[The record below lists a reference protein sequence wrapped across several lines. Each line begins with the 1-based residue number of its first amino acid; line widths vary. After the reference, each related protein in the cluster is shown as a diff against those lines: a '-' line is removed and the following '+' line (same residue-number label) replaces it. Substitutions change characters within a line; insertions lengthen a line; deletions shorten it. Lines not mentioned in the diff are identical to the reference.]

1 MDKKQKNLNLINSFI
16 DYLKVEKRCSLHTL
30 VAYKTDLFQFNN
42 FMLETYDL
50 LLIDLKFTLARSFV
64 VELISQKMSNRS
76 IARKL
81 TTIKSFYKFLI
92 KEQVMDSSPVVNL
105 QAPKTEK
112 RLPQFIKQSD
122 MLKLYDR
129 DFFSNDFP
137 GLRDYMIINLFYKT
151 GIRLSELINLK
162 DCDVSNREIKVT
174 GKRNKQRI
182 IPISKALKEELD
194 DYIGLK
200 KDSIVLKDNYLLVT
214 NEGNKMY
221 EKFVYRKVNHYLS
234 AVSSQNKT
242 SPHILR
248 HTFATHMLN
257 NGADLNAI
265 KEILGH
271 ESLSATQIYTHN
283 SFKKLKN
290 IHKQAHPRG

>member
-1 MDKKQKNLNLINSFI
+1 MDKKQENLNLINNFI
-16 DYLKVEKRCSLHTL
+16 EYLKVEKRCSLHTL
-30 VAYKTDLFQFNN
+30 VAYQTDLSQFNN
-42 FMLETYDL
+42 FLLKTYDL
-50 LLIDLKFTLARSFV
+50 LVIDLKFTLARSFL
-64 VELISQKMSNRS
+64 VELISQNISNIS

-92 KEQVMDSSPVVNL
+92 KEQIIDFSPVVNL

-122 MLKLYDR
+122 MFKLYDR
-129 DFFSNDFP
+129 RCFSNDFL

-151 GIRLSELINLK
+151 GIRLSEMINLK
-162 DCDVSNREIKVT
+162 EDDVSKREIKVT

-182 IPISKALKEELD
+182 IPISNALKEEIN
-194 DYIGLK
+194 DYIKLK
-200 KDSIVLKDNYLLVT
+200 KDNLILSNNYLFVT
-214 NEGNKMY
+214 NKGNKMY
-221 EKFVYRKVNHYLS
+221 EKFVYRKVNHYLG